1 MSKSLTFIFYKL
13 IPILLIFNFITL
25 IIVLLYF
32 QYYDVNLIKNYFFII
47 NDAPGI
53 GIANYPKPFGQH
65 YFGDFLHNLTLSDS
79 NYTSPDLARI
89 YGNLHNV
96 LFIPFTFIPYKVG
109 YIFYTI
115 FNIFFLFIVFY
126 RSLPKMPLNLKISAS
141 FVAFVYTAPIIW
153 TFDRGNVSGFLTLLV
168 VLAILLNQKCNK
180 STNSF
185 MRIFLPMFLLSIPTS
200 LKYYPILF
208 LIILL
213 KEPFKQSIIK
223 VFVFLTSFFCL
234 FLITIY
240 LNNDGVSPFTFIFS
254 YGVDPKNSVTF
265 GGLNGSF
272 LSYLYIVNSFSNNI
286 FAVSFI
292 NLLFTIFRL
301 FSLILLIT
309 LIFRSKFFDISHIIL
324 LTIILFVLNT
334 TGSFGYVWCLFFIPI
349 IIRFYNDRRFVFD
362 VINSRNEYYFDKI
375 VWSLTIISLIP
386 LPLTLNSLD
395 FPFDVPKGWHPLLN
409 SFTSTSIFLVI
420 LLCFIAKILIDL
432 RRSYAK
438 KFTTKLC

>member
-1 MSKSLTFIFYKL
+1 
-13 IPILLIFNFITL
+13 
-25 IIVLLYF
+25 
-32 QYYDVNLIKNYFFII
+32 
-47 NDAPGI
+47 
-53 GIANYPKPFGQH
+53 
-65 YFGDFLHNLTLSDS
+65 
-79 NYTSPDLARI
+79 
-89 YGNLHNV
+89 
-96 LFIPFTFIPYKVG
+96 
-109 YIFYTI
+109 
-115 FNIFFLFIVFY
+115 
-126 RSLPKMPLNLKISAS
+126 
-141 FVAFVYTAPIIW
+141 
-153 TFDRGNVSGFLTLLV
+153 
-168 VLAILLNQKCNK
+168 
-180 STNSF
+180 